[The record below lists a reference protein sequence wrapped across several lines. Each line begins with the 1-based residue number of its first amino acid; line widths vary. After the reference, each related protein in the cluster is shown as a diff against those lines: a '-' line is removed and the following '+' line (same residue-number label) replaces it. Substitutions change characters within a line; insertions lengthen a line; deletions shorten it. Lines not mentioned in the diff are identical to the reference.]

1 MVLTSKL
8 IDGTFPDYGR
18 VIPQNND
25 KELIVD
31 KKDFEAAVDRVST
44 ISSERGRAVKLAL
57 SPGKLVLSVTNPDSG
72 SATEEL
78 EVEYASDAL
87 DIGFNSRYLLDIA
100 AQIEGEVAVLQARR
114 SRLADA
120 GAGQGQQGR
129 ALRADADAG
138 VRASATRAL
147 TFPLPLWERVAPD
160 KNAVVITERRVAST
174 IVCASEEI
182 ERSTCCI
189 NPSAEDTQSLPP
201 LPTLRQR
208 QLLMT
213 PSRIHRLSLTHFRNY
228 RAASVQ
234 ARGDVVV
241 LVGPNGAGK
250 TNCLE
255 AISFLS
261 PGRGLRRATLEDV
274 ADNQGDG
281 SWAVSAEVEGALGLA
296 TLGTGIDAPGA
307 EAASTSRRCRID
319 REPVS
324 SATAFGDHL
333 RMVWLTPA
341 MDGLFMG
348 AASERRRFFDRLV
361 LAIDSEHSS
370 RVSALERS
378 LRSRNRL
385 LEVRNYDDHWCD
397 AIERE
402 TAELAVA
409 VAATRGQTVTRLA
422 AMLRERGTASAFPSA
437 QIMLDGWMENALVN
451 EAATAVEDRYREIL
465 RAGRARDA
473 AAGRT
478 LDGPH
483 LTDLEVVYAPKNMP
497 ARDASTGEQKAL
509 LIGLVLA
516 HATLV
521 AEMTGIVPLLL
532 LDEVVAHLDP
542 TGARRCSMS
551 WQSSARRSG

>member
-1 MVLTSKL
+1 
-8 IDGTFPDYGR
+8 
-18 VIPQNND
+18 
-25 KELIVD
+25 
-31 KKDFEAAVDRVST
+31 
-44 ISSERGRAVKLAL
+44 
-57 SPGKLVLSVTNPDSG
+57 
-72 SATEEL
+72 
-78 EVEYASDAL
+78 
-87 DIGFNSRYLLDIA
+87 
-100 AQIEGEVAVLQARR
+100 
-114 SRLADA
+114 
-120 GAGQGQQGR
+120 
-129 ALRADADAG
+129 
-138 VRASATRAL
+138 
-147 TFPLPLWERVAPD
+147 
-160 KNAVVITERRVAST
+160 
-174 IVCASEEI
+174 
-182 ERSTCCI
+182 
-189 NPSAEDTQSLPP
+189 
-201 LPTLRQR
+201 
-208 QLLMT
+208 MT
-213 PSRIHRLSLTHFRNY
+213 PSRIHRLTLTHFRNY
-228 RAASVQ
+228 RAAGIA
-234 ARGDVVV
+234 ARGDMVA

-255 AISFLS
+255 AISYLS

-296 TLGTGIDAPGA
+296 TLGTGLEAPLG
-307 EAASTSRRCRID
+307 EAQGTSRRCRID

-361 LAIDSEHSS
+361 LAIDSQHSS

-385 LEVRNYDDHWCD
+385 LEVRNFDDAWCD

-409 VAATRGQTVTRLA
+409 VAAMRGQTAVKLA
-422 AMLRERGTASAFPSA
+422 AMLRARGESSAFPSA
-437 QIMLDGWMENALVN
+437 SIALDGWIENALLD
-451 EAATAVEDRYREIL
+451 EPATAVEDRYRQIL
-465 RAGRARDA
+465 RETRARDA

-483 LTDLEVVYAPKNMP
+483 LTDLQVVYAPKNMP

-521 AEMTGIVPLLL
+521 AETTGIVPLLL

-542 TGARRCSMS
+542 NRRSALFGELAKLGAQVWLTGADPAAFGEIGASGEIFDVENGRISRRD
-551 WQSSARRSG
+551 

>member
-1 MVLTSKL
+1 
-8 IDGTFPDYGR
+8 
-18 VIPQNND
+18 
-25 KELIVD
+25 
-31 KKDFEAAVDRVST
+31 
-44 ISSERGRAVKLAL
+44 
-57 SPGKLVLSVTNPDSG
+57 
-72 SATEEL
+72 
-78 EVEYASDAL
+78 
-87 DIGFNSRYLLDIA
+87 
-100 AQIEGEVAVLQARR
+100 
-114 SRLADA
+114 
-120 GAGQGQQGR
+120 
-129 ALRADADAG
+129 
-138 VRASATRAL
+138 
-147 TFPLPLWERVAPD
+147 
-160 KNAVVITERRVAST
+160 
-174 IVCASEEI
+174 
-182 ERSTCCI
+182 
-189 NPSAEDTQSLPP
+189 
-201 LPTLRQR
+201 
-208 QLLMT
+208 MT
-213 PSRIHRLSLTHFRNY
+213 PSRIHRLSLKHFRNY
-228 RAASVQ
+228 RAAGLTATRDMV
-234 ARGDVVV
+234 A

-250 TNCLE
+250 TNCIE

-296 TLGTGIDAPGA
+296 TLGTGIEAPRG
-307 EAASTSRRCRID
+307 EAQATSRRYRID
-319 REPVS
+319 RESVG
-324 SATAFGDHL
+324 SAAAFGDHL

-370 RVSALERS
+370 RVSALDRS

-385 LEVRNYDDHWCD
+385 LEVKNFDDHWCV

-409 VAATRGQTVTRLA
+409 VAASRGQTALKLA
-422 AMLRERGTASAFPSA
+422 AMLRERGKQSVFPSA
-437 QIMLDGWMENALVN
+437 EIALDGWMENALLS
-451 EAATAVEDRYREIL
+451 EPATAIEDRYRGIL
-465 RAGRARDA
+465 RESRARDA

-483 LTDLEVVYAPKNMP
+483 LTDLKVIYAPKNMP

-521 AEMTGIVPLLL
+521 AETTGIIPLLL

-542 TGARRCSMS
+542 GRRGALFAELKKLGAQVWLTGADPAAFGDIGDGCDIFNVENGRI
-551 WQSSARRSG
+551 ARRD

>member
-1 MVLTSKL
+1 
-8 IDGTFPDYGR
+8 
-18 VIPQNND
+18 
-25 KELIVD
+25 
-31 KKDFEAAVDRVST
+31 
-44 ISSERGRAVKLAL
+44 
-57 SPGKLVLSVTNPDSG
+57 
-72 SATEEL
+72 
-78 EVEYASDAL
+78 
-87 DIGFNSRYLLDIA
+87 
-100 AQIEGEVAVLQARR
+100 
-114 SRLADA
+114 
-120 GAGQGQQGR
+120 
-129 ALRADADAG
+129 
-138 VRASATRAL
+138 
-147 TFPLPLWERVAPD
+147 
-160 KNAVVITERRVAST
+160 
-174 IVCASEEI
+174 
-182 ERSTCCI
+182 
-189 NPSAEDTQSLPP
+189 
-201 LPTLRQR
+201 
-208 QLLMT
+208 MT
-213 PSRIHRLSLTHFRNY
+213 PSRIHRLTLTHFRNY
-228 RAASVQ
+228 RAAGIA
-234 ARGDVVV
+234 ARGDMVA

-255 AISFLS
+255 AISYLS

-274 ADNQGDG
+274 ADNEGDG

-296 TLGTGIDAPGA
+296 TLGTGLEAPLG
-307 EAASTSRRCRID
+307 EAQGTNQGTSRRCRID

-361 LAIDSEHSS
+361 LAIDSQHSS

-385 LEVRNYDDHWCD
+385 LEVRNFDDHWCD

-409 VAATRGQTVTRLA
+409 VAAMRGQTAIKLA
-422 AMLRERGTASAFPSA
+422 AMLRVRGAASAFPSA
-437 QIMLDGWMENALVN
+437 QIALDGWMENALLN
-451 EAATAVEDRYREIL
+451 ETATAVEDRYRQIL
-465 RAGRARDA
+465 RESRLRDA

-483 LTDLEVVYAPKNMP
+483 LTDLQVIYAPKHMP

-521 AEMTGIVPLLL
+521 AETTGIVPLLL

-542 TGARRCSMS
+542 NRRSALFGELAKLGAQVWLTGADPAAFGEIGASGEIFDVENGRITRRD
-551 WQSSARRSG
+551 